1 MDKEVNYQQIC
12 EAVTLLAKK
21 VGTWL
26 CSERQQLAAVKMEAK
41 GVHDYVTQFD
51 KQSEM
56 TIVAKLQELVPEA
69 GFIAEEQTVT
79 GLADRFNWIV
89 DPLDGTTNFIHGLP
103 PTAISIALE
112 EYDEIVVGVVYEIWR
127 DECFYA
133 FKGGKAFMNGY
144 PIHVTNCPNLNASIL
159 ATGFPYSDFSV
170 LTQFMKYMEW
180 SMQHT
185 QGLRRL
191 GSAATDLVYVACG
204 RCDGYFEYGMKPYD
218 VAAGAFIIQQAG
230 GVVSDFS
237 GGNNWL
243 FGREIVASGPALF
256 PEFQQSVQ
264 HFLKDIQE

>member
-89 DPLDGTTNFIHGLP
+89 DPLDGTTNFIHGLS
-103 PTAISIALE
+103 PTAISIALK

-218 VAAGAFIIQQAG
+218 VAAGAFIIQKAG

-264 HFLKDIQE
+264 HFLKDNQE